1 MSEKHWEQLKNG
13 APIYD
18 EEGNV
23 YGFEDKLIY
32 DKKSGRFILTI
43 DAVKN
48 ELNVNLTEIRE
59 SHENARAFLDELSLL
74 LYSYIYK
81 KKNPVLRRKKEYYL
95 TFDLRNRR
103 ILYECMIDMLRYSF
117 YSGGN
122 IMAYQPGVNLNE
134 TGEINIEE
142 LRNERIVSYVTDSL
156 LKTNFLVDRNF
167 VEDFQEIEEDWR
179 E

>member
-18 EEGNV
+18 EEENV

-48 ELNVNLTEIRE
+48 ELNVNLTELRE